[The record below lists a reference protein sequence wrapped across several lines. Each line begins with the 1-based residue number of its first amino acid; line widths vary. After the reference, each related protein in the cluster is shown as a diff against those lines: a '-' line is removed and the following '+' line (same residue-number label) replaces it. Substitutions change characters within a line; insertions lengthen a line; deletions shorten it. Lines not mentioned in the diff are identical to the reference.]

1 MSMNRPSCQTSS
13 FAKLYIIL
21 QLPVQPRVCVD
32 CVVCEEYAITFIY
45 VMFSVY
51 TFGVFYLVKR
61 GVLIFVGEIIM
72 SEKWPLLISL
82 STSLKGRPKY
92 KKI

>member
-1 MSMNRPSCQTSS
+1 
-13 FAKLYIIL
+13 
-21 QLPVQPRVCVD
+21 
-32 CVVCEEYAITFIY
+32 
-45 VMFSVY
+45 MFSVY

-72 SEKWPLLISL
+72 LEKWPLLISL

-92 KKI
+92 IFKKSSPGLVDSAGQTCVFCFVFVLFFLSRQVNIDCTISAF